1 MKNLLIRY
9 FFLLFIVLTLNACT
23 SENSEVSLI
32 NGKIEDISLKIIKLE
47 NEIVVLKDE
56 INLLK
61 DINNKLEIVNPIEYE
76 NNYLYINILMPL
88 VISLPIS
95 NDIPIL
101 IYKMDATLFLYF
113 ENDETSQYIEGYTL
127 VPTLLVKDQPDS
139 AEYYYS
145 KDIVKTINNDWV
157 IVKVK
162 SIETSL
168 DEETNKKISK
178 ILDIIK
184 FY

>member
-1 MKNLLIRY
+1 MKKNIINIITILIIIGGCSKTNDLESTKFITKDEYFKTVESIKNDIELLKSEISQISDDKNSY
-9 FFLLFIVLTLNACT
+9 LINPIVLN
-23 SENSEVSLI
+23 
-32 NGKIEDISLKIIKLE
+32 
-47 NEIVVLKDE
+47 DE
-56 INLLK
+56 L
-61 DINNKLEIVNPIEYE
+61 
-76 NNYLYINILMPL
+76 LYINSSIPFAFTLTSESDL
-88 VISLPIS
+88 KLEVYFNDNGIS
-95 NDIPIL
+95 
-101 IYKMDATLFLYF
+101 IYYRSGDVFQFVESYQM
-113 ENDETSQYIEGYTL
+113 